1 MLIYLNILCY
11 AGGTLWE
18 GLRSLLLLKD
28 MCQWDVLGSFRT
40 LNIHSY
46 LSLTVLWIRWKMS
59 MTSHVPTCLLL
70 CSSPNLSLSPSK
82 TTSSKNKCFLI
93 WLPLVI
99 FYGSWKSNK
108 SIGHIYRVGKCS
120 FLYQLSPSLSW
131 IFPLQSKYFVGCFVS
146 SFICFRKV
154 SIGMTFKKLLPIPKV
169 KCSSSTFCF

>member
-1 MLIYLNILCY
+1 
-11 AGGTLWE
+11 
-18 GLRSLLLLKD
+18 

-40 LNIHSY
+40 LNIHNY
-46 LSLTVLWIRWKMS
+46 LSLTVLWIKWKMS

-131 IFPLQSKYFVGCFVS
+131 IFPLQSKYFVGCFLIYLLS
-146 SFICFRKV
+146 QSKYWYDIQEITAHSKGKV
-154 SIGMTFKKLLPIPKV
+154 LLFYILLLGKLYFHVL
-169 KCSSSTFCF
+169 FLWA

>member
-1 MLIYLNILCY
+1 
-11 AGGTLWE
+11 
-18 GLRSLLLLKD
+18 

-46 LSLTVLWIRWKMS
+46 LSLTVLWIRWKIS

-70 CSSPNLSLSPSK
+70 CSSPNLRFSPSK

-120 FLYQLSPSLSW
+120 LLYQLSTSLSW
-131 IFPLQSKYFVGCFVS
+131 IFPLQSKYFTGCFLIYLLS
-146 SFICFRKV
+146 QSKYWYDIQEITAHSKGKV
-154 SIGMTFKKLLPIPKV
+154 FLFYILLLGKLYFHVL
-169 KCSSSTFCF
+169 FLWA